1 MSLPNKSQQEIQLYS
16 IQPQPRRA
24 SSILEFQTPLNLF
37 EKLKFDSLSKLNI
50 WCYGVGH
57 MLNDISAIT
66 LMNYMPFFLK
76 NVNPI
81 DEKSPGYWVGTCILI
96 GQVVDGLCTPCFGM
110 ISDKIKTR
118 FGRRKPW

>member
-1 MSLPNKSQQEIQLYS
+1 MTTSNPHQEIQLSS
-16 IQPQPRRA
+16 INSQQRRA
-24 SSILEFQTPLNLF
+24 SSFIELQTPLNLF
-37 EKLKFDSLSKLNI
+37 EKLKFDSLSKLNV

-81 DEKSPGYWVGTCILI
+81 DETNPGYWVGACILI
-96 GQVVDGLCTPCFGM
+96 GQVVDGLCTPNFGM
-110 ISDKIKTR
+110 ISDKIQTR